1 MMGLFDKMLGKKLP
15 EKETRTYNE
24 FWDWFLTKEKTFF
37 EVVKGRE
44 HIEEQFFD
52 IMSPELSKV
61 NDGYYFLSGMCDE
74 HTAELIITV
83 EGDVK
88 KIIFAEELIAA
99 APKIDHW
106 KFTALKPET
115 DIENVGVRINDCE
128 LTKNNIYFYS
138 NDIEGYPDE
147 IDLAFVYENL
157 NEENRESATTGIC
170 IFLDNFLGE
179 LNFATQIDTFSI
191 IGKHEAEQELIPI
204 EKLRDFLLWRERE
217 FTEKYKDSQI
227 VESEDQFSVLEATL
241 ENGMP
246 LMATVNASL
255 LKYDAK
261 ASYPWI
267 SVLKIFYDGSN
278 NSGFPEEKDYNKMN
292 ALEDYAVETLT
303 PKDGHL
309 YIGRETADNSK
320 SIYFAS
326 KDFRQPSK
334 VFDQI
339 IKENPEYKIS
349 LEIYK
354 DKYWQSFEQYTVN

>member
-1 MMGLFDKMLGKKLP
+1 MGIFDKILSKKQP
-15 EKETRTYNE
+15 EKETKTYKD
-24 FWDWFLTKEKTFF
+24 FWDWFLTKEKFFF
-37 EVVKGRE
+37 EIVKGRE

-52 IMSPELSKV
+52 IISPELTKI

-74 HTAELIITV
+74 DTAELIITV

-115 DIENVGVRINDCE
+115 DIENIGLKMGSLE
-128 LTKNNIYFYS
+128 FTKNNIYFYS
-138 NDIEGYPDE
+138 NDIKGYPDE
-147 IDLAFVYENL
+147 IDLVFVYENL
-157 NEENRESATTGIC
+157 DEENRESATTGIC

-191 IGKHEAEQELIPI
+191 ISKSEAEQELVPI
-204 EKLRDFLLWRERE
+204 EKLKEFLLWRERE
-217 FTEKYKDSQI
+217 FTEKYKDLE
-227 VESEDQFSVLEATL
+227 VLESEDQFSLLEATL

-267 SVLKIFYDGSN
+267 SVLKIFYDGKN
-278 NSGFPEEKDYNKMN
+278 NNGFPEEADYNTMN
-292 ALEDYAVETLT
+292 AIEDYAIEHLSS
-303 PKDGHL
+303 KDGHL

-326 KDFRQPSK
+326 KDFRRSSK

-339 IKENPEYKIS
+339 IKENPQYKIS

-354 DKYWQSFEQYTVN
+354 DKYWQSFEHYNVN

>member
-1 MMGLFDKMLGKKLP
+1 MGIFDKILGKKNP
-15 EKETRTYNE
+15 EKQIGTYKE

-37 EVVKGRE
+37 EVVKNRE

-52 IMSPELSKV
+52 IMAPELSKI
-61 NDGYYFLSGMCDE
+61 NDGYYFLAGMCNE
-74 HTAELIITV
+74 NTAELIITV

-88 KIIFAEELIAA
+88 KMIFAEELVAA
-99 APKIDHW
+99 APEIENW

-115 DIENVGVRINDCE
+115 NIENVGIRMNECE
-128 LTKNNIYFYS
+128 FTKDNIYFYS
-138 NDIEGYPDE
+138 NEIEGYPDE
-147 IDLAFVYENL
+147 IDLAFVYEDL
-157 NEENRESATTGIC
+157 TEENKGSATTGIC

-191 IGKHEAEQELIPI
+191 IGKNEAEKELVPI
-204 EKLRDFLLWRERE
+204 EKLKEFLLWRERE
-217 FTEKYKDSQI
+217 FTEKYKDLQTF
-227 VESEDQFSVLEATL
+227 ENEDQFSLLEATL

-267 SVLKIFYDGSN
+267 SVMKISYDGSN
-278 NSGFPEEKDYNKMN
+278 NNGFPEEKDYNTMN
-292 ALEDYAVETLT
+292 IIEDYAAEILT
-303 PKDGHL
+303 PENGHL
-309 YIGRETADNSK
+309 YIGRETADSCK

-339 IKENPEYKIS
+339 IKDNPQYKIS

-354 DKYWQSFEQYTVN
+354 DKYWQSFEHYNVN